1 MKLSD
6 QALGTIM
13 MCLQKA
19 ILEESDVTEHLRALD
34 FAASKEERLE
44 VLNPPVFE
52 VTKPTYAVDIGTAGS
67 D

>member
-1 MKLSD
+1 MRLSD

-19 ILEESDVTEHLRALD
+19 IMEESDVTDHLRTLNFIVAED
-34 FAASKEERLE
+34 EKLE
-44 VLNPPVFE
+44 VLNPPTFE
-52 VTKPTYAVDIGTAGS
+52 IRPSFQKSNATTGS